1 MRFLARQLYRAELK
15 PLGFYSDWEAYRY
28 GPYSADLA
36 GDLHKA
42 VRTGAVKIEPREIGC
57 RAVDVYSLGPKGAK
71 RQPRLMEAHGGLANR
86 TYETFVNLNKK
97 SLKKIIGGIY
107 AGCPQYAK
115 NGTKGEVTDV
125 GSEDGACFNPEIERM
140 VEEIESGNAG

>member
-1 MRFLARQLYRAELK
+1 M
-15 PLGFYSDWEAYRY
+15 
-28 GPYSADLA
+28 
-36 GDLHKA
+36 
-42 VRTGAVKIEPREIGC
+42 
-57 RAVDVYSLGPKGAK
+57 DVYSLGPKGAK

-140 VEEIESGNAG
+140 VEEIESGNAGWSTDSTRTHRMRQAPSERAVSSSVVKRKLEKQTKRSARSVSAI